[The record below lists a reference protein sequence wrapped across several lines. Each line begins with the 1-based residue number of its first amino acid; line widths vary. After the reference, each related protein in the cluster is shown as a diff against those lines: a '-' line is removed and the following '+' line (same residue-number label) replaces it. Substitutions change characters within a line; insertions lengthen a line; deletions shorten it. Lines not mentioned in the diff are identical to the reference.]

1 MFLGRWKL
9 ASGVLAAVAA
19 LGGCAAATG
28 SDSGALVV
36 PYDFGKSRDCTTMGV
51 QSVRAELNSGE
62 MVEASCKR
70 GRVRF
75 DALEPGAYTVVMY
88 GLDANG
94 TAVVDSLSSGPV
106 PVDVVG
112 GNARVVVDP
121 PIQLVPAPAKLKL
134 RWTFGF
140 GSCQSDEIDGFTVT
154 AWHIDGTTELVVT
167 NLPCATPGDR
177 PERYRL
183 VPDLGRTLAG
193 EQLGAVDVQAY
204 DESALAIGDRVAF
217 SFAPPGP
224 GGEILLSI
232 RCDEGGCQGS
242 GEPDPPAPL
251 MANPFLPS
259 PQP

>member
-9 ASGVLAAVAA
+9 GFEILAVVATLSA
-19 LGGCAAATG
+19 CAPGTG
-28 SDSGALVV
+28 SDSGALVI
-36 PYDFGKSRDCTTMGV
+36 PYEFGKSRDCMTMGV
-51 QSVRAELNSGE
+51 QSVRAELNSGD

-75 DALEPGAYTVVMY
+75 DSLEPGRYKIVMY
-88 GLDANG
+88 GLDADG
-94 TAVVDSLSSGPV
+94 TAIVDSLGSGPV
-106 PVDVVG
+106 AVEVVG

-140 GSCQSDEIDGFTVT
+140 GSCESDEIDGFTVT
-154 AWHIDGTTELVVT
+154 GWHIDGTTELVVA
-167 NLPCATPGDR
+167 NLPCKTPGDR

-183 VPDLGRTLAG
+183 VPDVGRALAG
-193 EQLGAVDVQAY
+193 DQLGAVDVQPY
-204 DESALAIGDRVAF
+204 DETSLAIGDRVAF
-217 SFAPPGP
+217 SFTPPGP

-242 GEPDPPAPL
+242 GQPDPPL
-251 MANPFLPS
+251 EMANWAQAS

>member
-9 ASGVLAAVAA
+9 GSAVLAVLATLSACVAE
-19 LGGCAAATG
+19 TG
-28 SDSGALVV
+28 SDAGALVI
-36 PYDFGKSRDCTTMGV
+36 PYDFGKSRDCTSMGV
-51 QSVRAELNSGE
+51 QSVRAVLNSGD

-75 DALEPGAYTVVMY
+75 DALEAGEYKVVMY
-88 GLDANG
+88 GLDAEG
-94 TAVVDSLSSGPV
+94 TAIVDSLGSGPV

-121 PIQLVPAPAKLKL
+121 PILLVPAPVKLKL

-140 GSCQSDEIDGFTVT
+140 GSCESDEIDGFTVT
-154 AWHIDGTTELVVT
+154 GWHIDGTTELVVA
-167 NLPCATPGDR
+167 NLACETPGDR

-183 VPDLGRTLAG
+183 VPDPGRTLAG
-193 EQLGAVDVQAY
+193 DQLGAVDVQPY
-204 DESALAIGDRVAF
+204 DDSMLAIGDRVAF
-217 SFAPPGP
+217 SFTPPGA

-242 GEPDPPAPL
+242 GEPDPPIE
-251 MANPFLPS
+251 MANWAMS
-259 PQP
+259 GAQP